1 MLKKPYVKSIILG
14 LLLILVISAA
24 LFFKAKVDPDSGP
37 IDFKEGNYPVVESET
52 AIGSEK
58 SLVGPSEDVPQ
69 EMVND
74 MLDGLK
80 EADRARFQSFL
91 DISQS
96 GKDNDPRIDSE
107 LKNLSSEL
115 KNQLKKYYRSLAP
128 EKRNER
134 GFVSFLISRDARSV
148 EDLEFIAEVLSE
160 EPCLSMADCKNLSDR
175 DAHMGSV
182 DEVSINYPQ
191 LVSLY
196 QLGSKLAT
204 GTLDLSISAIK
215 EETRSALA
223 KGARSPVPQI
233 REKAEAI
240 QKKYNL

>member
-1 MLKKPYVKSIILG
+1 MSKQLFGG
-14 LLLILVISAA
+14 LLLIFVIGLA
-24 LFFKAKVDPDSGP
+24 LLFKAKVDPDSGP
-37 IDFKEGNYPVVESET
+37 IDFKEGNYPVSESDT
-52 AIGSEK
+52 AMGNEQ

-96 GKDNDPRIDSE
+96 GRDNDPRIDSE

-115 KNQLKKYYRSLAP
+115 KNQMKKYYRSLAP
-128 EKRNER
+128 ERRNER
-134 GFVSFLISRDARSV
+134 GFVSFLISRDAKSV
-148 EDLEFIAEVLSE
+148 EDLEFVGEVLTE

-175 DAHMGSV
+175 DAHTGAV
-182 DEVSINYPQ
+182 DQVSINYPQ

-196 QLGSKLAT
+196 QLESRLAAGS
-204 GTLDLSISAIK
+204 LDLSISALK